1 VSQTG
6 IASAVGRAAK
16 PVRRTEPLEDATS
29 EGGDA
34 MKRETK
40 LKAVA
45 IFVVCLLIITLIIYL
60 VAGVTTPSVWIGLIL
75 NASLIL
81 YVLLVFRFG
90 KIK

>member
-1 VSQTG
+1 
-6 IASAVGRAAK
+6 
-16 PVRRTEPLEDATS
+16 
-29 EGGDA
+29 

-45 IFVVCLLIITLIIYL
+45 IFVVCMLVITLLIYL

-81 YVLLVFRFG
+81 YVLLVFRFR
-90 KIK
+90 KIKEGTPKTPQA